1 MTRPLAA
8 LLATLALLGASPSR
22 AGEPPA
28 KPGPNSA
35 TEPIAEQFS
44 AERGAR
50 FLDAVSADWTRQRR
64 CGTCHTNYAYM
75 MARPSVKGVDAPEMG
90 EVRGF
95 FEGRVAGWDGPEKS
109 ARPQSDA
116 EVVATAAA
124 LALNDA
130 STTGKLQ
137 PLTRAALD
145 RAWTVQRP
153 DGGWTWLKC
162 NWPPLEHDDYYGAA
176 LAAVAVGHA
185 PDAYRDTDAA
195 RRGLD
200 KLRAYFR
207 ATPAPDLHHK
217 AMLLWASM
225 KLDGLMSPADREQ
238 TIKDLLALQRPDGGW
253 SLPSLGDWKRHDGT
267 PNDKAGAPSDGYGTG
282 FVVFVLRRA
291 DVPPDA
297 EPIRRGITWL
307 KTHQRASGRWFTRS
321 PSTDKF
327 HYITHAG
334 TGFALMALASC
345 GAD

>member
-1 MTRPLAA
+1 MTRHVAVF
-8 LLATLALLGASPSR
+8 ATLALLAISTSR
-22 AGEPPA
+22 AAEPPA

-35 TEPIAEQFS
+35 TEPFAEGFS
-44 AERGAR
+44 IDRGAR
-50 FLDAVSADWTRQRR
+50 FLDAVSADWTRQRK

-75 MARPSVKGVDAPEMG
+75 MSRPLVKGVDAPELA
-90 EVRGF
+90 EVRAF
-95 FEGRVAGWDGPEKS
+95 FEGRVAGWDKAEKS
-109 ARPQSDA
+109 AKPQFDA

-130 STTGKLQ
+130 ATTGKLH

-145 RAWTVQRP
+145 RAWTIQRG
-153 DGGWTWLKC
+153 DGAWEWIKSD
-162 NWPPLEHDDYYGAA
+162 WPPSEHDDYYGAV

-185 PDAYRDTDAA
+185 PDDYRDTEAA

-200 KLRAYFR
+200 KLRGYLR
-207 ATPAPDLHHK
+207 STPAPDMHHK
-217 AMLLWASM
+217 AMLLWAST
-225 KLDGLMSPADREQ
+225 KLDGLMTPADRDS
-238 TIKDLLALQRPDGGW
+238 TVKDLLALQRPDGGW

-282 FVVFVLRRA
+282 YVIFVLRQA
-291 DVPPDA
+291 GVPADA
-297 EPIRRGITWL
+297 EPIRRGIAWL

-321 PSTDKF
+321 LGNDKH

-334 TGFALMALASC
+334 TAFALMALASC